1 MNGFLLS
8 RFETYLLDEE
18 VVEGEVPSTEV
29 EEQKEYLQAEQ
40 PHYPQG
46 FFSSL

>member
-1 MNGFLLS
+1 MNDLLLS

-18 VVEGEVPSTEV
+18 VEREAPSGEV
-29 EEQKEYLQAEQ
+29 EERPEYLQTEQ
-40 PHYPQG
+40 LHYPQG